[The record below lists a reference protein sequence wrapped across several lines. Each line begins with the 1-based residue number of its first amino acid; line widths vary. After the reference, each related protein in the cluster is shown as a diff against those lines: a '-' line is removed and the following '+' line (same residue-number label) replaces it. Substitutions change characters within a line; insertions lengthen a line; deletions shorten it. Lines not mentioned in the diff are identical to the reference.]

1 MKTGWFHRYI
11 LHNLGLK
18 LFSLAAATVLWA
30 LTVAEP
36 TMETTVNVPIEF
48 HNAPPDLE
56 ILWDQPPTVHVQV
69 KGPQSR
75 VRTLGA
81 GEVAVV
87 LDLLPVQ
94 QPGGRT
100 FPLDSSRI
108 LLPRGMSLVRAMPS
122 QVRLVFERRLTRD
135 IRVLPRFTGAPQPG
149 YEIGAYT
156 VDPPLLKVVGP
167 VSRVALLDFVMTDP
181 IDVSSLIGSGN
192 FATTAYLED
201 AHLRFENIK
210 TVRVLVSM
218 QRRPESSR

>member
-1 MKTGWFHRYI
+1 LKPTWFHRYI

-18 LFSLAAATVLWA
+18 LFALAAATVLWA

-36 TMETTVNVPIEF
+36 AMETTVNVPIEF

-75 VRTLGA
+75 VRTLA

-100 FPLDSSRI
+100 FPLDSSRV

-135 IRVLPRFTGAPQPG
+135 IRVLPRFTGVHQPG

-156 VDPPLLKVVGP
+156 VDPPALKVVGP

-201 AHLRFENIK
+201 ANLRFENIK
-210 TVRVLVSM
+210 TVRVQVAM
-218 QRRPESSR
+218 RRPPESSR